1 MKRLSFAKQ
10 MGAATLGLLFVFTL
24 FTSCHR
30 GYGCPGHITKAEQP
44 VTIEQDC

>member
-1 MKRLSFAKQ
+1 MNKHSFVKQ
-10 MGAATLGLLFVFTL
+10 MGAAALGLLFVFTL

-30 GYGCPGHITKAEQP
+30 GSGCPGHITRAEQP